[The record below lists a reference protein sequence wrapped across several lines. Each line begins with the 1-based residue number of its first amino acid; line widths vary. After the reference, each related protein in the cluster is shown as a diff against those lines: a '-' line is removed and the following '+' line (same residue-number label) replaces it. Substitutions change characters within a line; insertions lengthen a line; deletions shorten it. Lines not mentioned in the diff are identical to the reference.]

1 MKIKKKAALA
11 AVAFAAAM
19 NLSACYDP
27 NDNINDAA
35 YGPPPETWEYEETN
49 TEIVSNDDTTQS
61 EEETSPDTSEETEG
75 DEQQ

>member
-27 NDNINDAA
+27 NDNINDNA

-61 EEETSPDTSEETEG
+61 EEENSPDTSEETEG

>member
-1 MKIKKKAALA
+1 MKIKKKAVAA
-11 AVAFAAAM
+11 AVAFAAAI

-27 NDNINDAA
+27 DDNINYNV
-35 YGPPPETWEYEETN
+35 YGPPPETWEQEETN

-61 EEETSPDTSEETEG
+61 EEETAHDTSEETNG

>member
-1 MKIKKKAALA
+1 MKIKKKAAIA
-11 AVAFAAAM
+11 AVLFSATM

-35 YGPPPETWEYEETN
+35 YGPPPETWEQEETD
-49 TEIVSNDDTTQS
+49 TEIISNDDMTQN
-61 EEETSPDTSEETEG
+61 ETETDSDTFEETEG

>member
-11 AVAFAAAM
+11 AVLFSAAM
-19 NLSACYDP
+19 NLSACYEP
-27 NDNINDAA
+27 YDNINDCT
-35 YGPPPETWEYEETN
+35 YGPPPETWEQEETD

-61 EEETSPDTSEETEG
+61 DTETDSDTSEETEG

>member
-1 MKIKKKAALA
+1 MKMKKKAALA
-11 AVAFAAAM
+11 AVLFSAAM

-35 YGPPPETWEYEETN
+35 YGPPPETWEQEETD
-49 TEIVSNDDTTQS
+49 TELVSNDDNSQS
-61 EEETSPDTSEETEG
+61 EGETTSDVSEEPEG